1 MFPELTPVS
10 AAKSKKSN
18 GPALTLEYLT
28 KLKKEGKGQP
38 KARRQV

>member
-1 MFPELTPVS
+1 MS
-10 AAKSKKSN
+10 APKGKKSN

-38 KARRQV
+38 KARRSVNVPTG